1 MKRKKILSVGMALIV
16 ACAAVALA
24 GEAQPE
30 IEVPVPQDG
39 DIVVF
44 LGDSITWQNLYTAYI
59 EAYFIRRYPERKI
72 RFINLGVRGDTAAGA
87 AMRLQRD
94 LFPLHANLVLVMLG
108 MNDGGYRGYN
118 GLLLRYYLAY
128 MNELADQI
136 GERTQARLVFATST
150 CVEPL
155 DYNKKRYNRM
165 LTAMAAG
172 LRELAARRKVPLID
186 MFTSFD
192 LALARAGSLSVPVRL
207 MLNAIHPG
215 PAGQLVMAGV
225 LLDKLDPRGERK
237 NMRLSFDLSGAKW
250 KHGRTCL
257 SFSHSHDNIFLPKA
271 ARDGLPFV
279 PQAKRFASRRLA
291 IAGLNK
297 QARVYIDKQ
306 EQGVFSSQ
314 ELAAG
319 LDLDLLPRAPWVKE
333 AALLL
338 RLLQEKWRLTY
349 YLWDPR
355 GLGKDAWI
363 QVNPQGEPLIDK
375 DTAYRKLLDV
385 SGRIESLRAQG
396 PHNYTLC
403 LKQLTKDKTSQ

>member
-1 MKRKKILSVGMALIV
+1 MLVIV
-16 ACAAVALA
+16 ICAAGQARPA
-24 GEAQPE
+24 AD
-30 IEVPVPQDG
+30 VPVLQDG
-39 DIVVF
+39 DVVVF

-59 EAYFIRRYPERKI
+59 EAYFIRRYPQKEI
-72 RFINLGVRGDTAAGA
+72 RFVNLGVRGDTAAGA

-94 LFPLHANLVLVMLG
+94 LFPLHASLVLVMLG

-128 MNELADQI
+128 MNELSNLIREKTSAK
-136 GERTQARLVFATST
+136 LLFVTST
-150 CVEPL
+150 CVEPV

-165 LTAMAAG
+165 LSSMATG
-172 LRELAARRKVPLID
+172 LCELAARRGVPLVD
-186 MFTSFD
+186 MFTPFSS
-192 LALARAGSLSVPVRL
+192 ALARAESHSVRL

-237 NMRLSFDLSGAKW
+237 DMQLSFDLSGAKW

-257 SFSHSHDNIFLPKA
+257 SFSHPHDNVFLPPA
-271 ARDGLPFV
+271 TRGGLPFV
-279 PQAKRFASRRLA
+279 PHMSRLASRRLA
-291 IAGLNK
+291 IAGLTK

-333 AALLL
+333 ATLLL

-363 QVNPQGEPLIDK
+363 QVNPPGKPLIDK
-375 DTAYRKLLDV
+375 DAAYRKLLDV
-385 SGRIESLRAQG
+385 SGRIESLRVQG
-396 PHNYTLC
+396 PHKYTLC
-403 LKQLTKDKTSQ
+403 LKQLTKGKTSQ